1 MAEEFRGA
9 GGGTVKTLVLSRM
22 PMLELTSTLPQYTPP
37 QDQLAE
43 TERATKSEKGLW
55 ELLDHRL
62 LVPEALAPSLVSQ
75 VHQTTHLG
83 CDKMEKLIWKYFL
96 IPQLS
101 SLCKMESQNCSA
113 CSEVNAAPDISRN
126 LQEYS

>member
-1 MAEEFRGA
+1 MAEELGGA
-9 GGGTVKTLVLSRM
+9 GGVTVKTLVLSRM
-22 PMLELTSTLPQYTPP
+22 PELTSTLPQYTLA

-83 CDKMEKLIWKYFL
+83 RDKMEKLIWKYFL
-96 IPQLS
+96 IPRLS

-113 CSEVNAAPDISRN
+113 CSEVNAAPDISRT

>member
-1 MAEEFRGA
+1 MAEEFVGA
-9 GGGTVKTLVLSRM
+9 GGGTVKILVPSRM
-22 PMLELTSTLPQYTPP
+22 PMPELTSTLPQYTLP

-43 TERATKSEKGLW
+43 TERATKNEKSLW

-83 CDKMEKLIWKYFL
+83 CDKM
-96 IPQLS
+96 
-101 SLCKMESQNCSA
+101 
-113 CSEVNAAPDISRN
+113 
-126 LQEYS
+126 

>member
-1 MAEEFRGA
+1 
-9 GGGTVKTLVLSRM
+9 M
-22 PMLELTSTLPQYTPP
+22 PELTLTLLQYTLA

-83 CDKMEKLIWKYFL
+83 RDKMEKLIWKYFL
-96 IPQLS
+96 IPRLS

-113 CSEVNAAPDISRN
+113 CSEVNAAPDISRT

>member
-1 MAEEFRGA
+1 MAEELGGA
-9 GGGTVKTLVLSRM
+9 GGATVKTLVLSRM
-22 PMLELTSTLPQYTPP
+22 PELTSTLPQYTLA

-43 TERATKSEKGLW
+43 TERATKREKGLW

-62 LVPEALAPSLVSQ
+62 LVPEALATSLVSQ

-83 CDKMEKLIWKYFL
+83 SDKMEKLIWKYFL
-96 IPQLS
+96 IPRLS

-113 CSEVNAAPDISRN
+113 CSEVNAAPDISRT